1 MACNSQLVICPYLLF
16 VYPSPKDAR
25 AVNNRQEYDNT
36 GKGSEVFL
44 IAAPFKF
51 PESEG
56 KEFIRECLPRE
67 KDDTPG
73 NTDHC
78 KDEG

>member
-1 MACNSQLVICPYLLF
+1 MICPYLF
-16 VYPSPKDAR
+16 FDYPSPKDAR

-44 IAAPFKF
+44 IAAPFKL

-56 KEFIRECLPRE
+56 KEFIREHLPRE
-67 KDDTPG
+67 KDDPPG
-73 NTDHC
+73 NTHHG
-78 KDEG
+78 KNER